1 VLDLLISGGHVVTPD
16 AEGPMDVGV
25 AGEKIVAVAAT
36 GALDGLAEEAR
47 RIDATGMLVL
57 PGGVE
62 AHAHIAEPAH
72 RGWTRGEEV
81 WLQSPEGATR
91 AAAFGGTTTVASFA
105 FMGVHA
111 RDERHPSRAVEDRRA
126 LFAGRSYVDYTFHP
140 ALVGNIE
147 PAVVAALGEAVADGI
162 PTFKAFTTC
171 VTSAQHGVKMDNGPL
186 LDTLRRLA
194 QVGGLLLVHAEDD
207 ELVTSTEARLR
218 AEGRDQW
225 FNLHLVHSDLSEELA
240 FRRVETLAREAGAA
254 VYFVHVTSR
263 RGVEIIAGARQAGR
277 PVYGEVLHNYL
288 CFTADDYRL
297 PDGMKIQTYPALK
310 SADDQAALWEG
321 LGAPSGRSASD
332 GPGPGLEGAISVVAT
347 DEYTTSYAVKTA
359 GRTVETACG
368 GHAGIETRGMIAY
381 SEGVASGRLTLRR
394 FVEVIASNPAR
405 LLGLYPRKGAI
416 APGSDADIAIW
427 NPAVERTIRL
437 EDLHH
442 DADYSIWEGRQV
454 RGWPVT
460 TISRGRIV
468 TSEGRLLGTPDH
480 GTWLARQLAPE
491 VLRGPGV

>member
-1 VLDLLISGGHVVTPD
+1 MLDLLITGGHVVTPE
-16 AEGPMDVGV
+16 AEGPMDIGIVG
-25 AGEKIVAVAAT
+25 EQIVAVAAP
-36 GALDGLAEEAR
+36 GALETISGSAR
-47 RIDATGMLVL
+47 RIDAEGRLVL

-72 RGWTRGEEV
+72 RGWTQGEEV
-81 WLQSPEGATR
+81 WLQSPEAATR

-111 RDERHPSRAVEDRRA
+111 RDERHPSRAVEDRRQ
-126 LFAGRSYVDYTFHP
+126 LFGGRSYVDYTFHP

-147 PAVVAALGEAVADGI
+147 PAVIAALGEAVADGI

-171 VTSAQHGVKMDNGPL
+171 VTTAQHGVKMDNGPL

-194 QVGGLLLVHAEDD
+194 EVGGLLLVHAEDD

-263 RGVEIIAGARQAGR
+263 RGVQVIAGARHRGH
-277 PVYGEVLHNYL
+277 PIYGEVLHNYL
-288 CFTADDYRL
+288 CFTSDDYRS

-310 SADDQAALWEG
+310 SASDQAALWTG
-321 LGAPSGRSASD
+321 LGGKGTDHSGSNLD
-332 GPGPGLEGAISVVAT
+332 LGGALSVVAT
-347 DEYTTSYAVKTA
+347 DEYTTSYAIKTA

-368 GHAGIETRGMIAY
+368 GHAGIETRGIVAY
-381 SEGVASGRLTLRR
+381 SEGVAAVRLTLRR
-394 FVEVIASNPAR
+394 FVEVFASNPAR

-416 APGSDADIAIW
+416 QPGSDADIVIW
-427 NPAVERTIRL
+427 DPSVERTIRL
-437 EDLHH
+437 KDLHH
-442 DADYSIWEGRQV
+442 DSDYSIWEGRHV

-468 TSEGRLLGTPDH
+468 TADGRLLGTADH
-480 GTWLARQLAPE
+480 GSWLARKLAPE
-491 VLRGPGV
+491 VLQGPAA